1 MGVSIFLLHCWS
13 DCCFPRKK
21 TVYQEWR
28 SWCLCSQS
36 GSCTEANLKC
46 LRAPLS
52 SLGQAHAAWG
62 ISFLGC
68 SGFPKKYTRLPKVHT
83 SVEFQGLWVL
93 KRPGASNPL
102 DMFAVTFFSSDVGE
116 GKKSR
121 GLSIL
126 SAPMKLGKVLS
137 LFSWRLTAV
146 LSLLS
151 LWMLL
156 SRSWIGPVGLCCYP
170 QQLWRRACWENCE
183 SKKERERFTPQYIE
197 KKQCSS
203 FNRNILGYF

>member
-1 MGVSIFLLHCWS
+1 M
-13 DCCFPRKK
+13 
-21 TVYQEWR
+21 
-28 SWCLCSQS
+28 
-36 GSCTEANLKC
+36 
-46 LRAPLS
+46 
-52 SLGQAHAAWG
+52 
-62 ISFLGC
+62 
-68 SGFPKKYTRLPKVHT
+68 
-83 SVEFQGLWVL
+83 L

-116 GKKSR
+116 GKKSH

-156 SRSWIGPVGLCCYP
+156 SRS
-170 QQLWRRACWENCE
+170 
-183 SKKERERFTPQYIE
+183 
-197 KKQCSS
+197 
-203 FNRNILGYF
+203 